1 MPYGPKDNLVFG
13 YKDETYEIFSFAAE
27 ARSKA
32 LGALP
37 AGSVKMFDTR
47 HEIDLKKTPF
57 SFNATH
63 YSHSRQFRSNIVDEW
78 AYWKQVIDDC
88 QLSK

>member
-1 MPYGPKDNLVFG
+1 MPYGPRDNLVFG
-13 YKDETYEIFSFAAE
+13 YKNETYEIFAYATE
-27 ARSKA
+27 ARSQA

-37 AGSVKMFDTR
+37 GSSLSGVFL
-47 HEIDLKKTPF
+47 EVDLKT
-57 SFNATH
+57 SFNFNNTH